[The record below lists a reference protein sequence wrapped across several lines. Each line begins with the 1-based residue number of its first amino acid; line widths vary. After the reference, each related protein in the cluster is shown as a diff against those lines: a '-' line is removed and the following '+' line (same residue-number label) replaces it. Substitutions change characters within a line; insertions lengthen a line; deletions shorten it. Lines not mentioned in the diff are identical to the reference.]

1 MNIKGKGKLLK
12 IFIGESDQW
21 HGEPLY
27 HAIVKKIKENNL
39 AGATVI
45 RGIEGYG
52 ANSRVHSARI
62 LRLSED
68 LPIVIEIVDVEDKI
82 NNILSVLDD
91 MIKEGLM
98 IVIQDVEI
106 YKYAGSNNNKS
117 KHEKQG

>member
-91 MIKEGLM
+91 MIKEGFM